1 MPYLLIALL
10 IALGVWQYRRYQSG
24 LPALPGA
31 RPATPEQVVRAELP
45 PALQSAILDLLYNG
59 RDPQSMHDMASELEK
74 YGFFDAAML
83 LHKRADELAVLQRQ
97 VDAILAA
104 RGLNPTTVTP
114 SLRETLL
121 QEVIKMPTVSPAP
134 RPIPPPAGPTA
145 QDVAIR
151 ELRNEIG
158 VLDTEYGALDRQIKV
173 GPVSLQT
180 GWNTALGSWRA
191 FALTFE
197 RIALPRFADPQ
208 FVRDLYSDVANFRQA
223 LATWRDNY
231 ARELGIQTTVPQTP
245 PGPVAQAEIPAGT
258 VPTLFS
264 SRGTVVRSPVLNL
277 RSNPDN
283 TSAIVTSA
291 PVGAA
296 ILVTSTSGDFYL
308 VTYQGQSGWAPKSGV
323 SIAANPRGT
332 IPGAAGGILRGG
344 T

>member
-45 PALQSAILDLLYNG
+45 SALQSAILDLIYNG

-83 LHKRADELAVLQRQ
+83 LHKRADELTVLQRQ
-97 VDAILAA
+97 VDAILVA
-104 RGLNPTTVTP
+104 RGLNPSAVSP
-114 SLRETLL
+114 ALRETLL
-121 QEVIKMPTVSPAP
+121 QEVIRTPVPSVPVPQPPTA
-134 RPIPPPAGPTA
+134 PTA

-191 FALTFE
+191 FVLTFE
-197 RIALPRFADPQ
+197 RIALARFSDPQ
-208 FVRDLYSDVANFRQA
+208 FVRDLFSDVANFRQA

-231 ARELGIQTTVPQTP
+231 ARELGIQTAVPQTP